1 MGSRSGFAQGSPP
14 NSYFTIQNM
23 DTFHK
28 VSRMHR
34 LNAIARSQE
43 RVFCLL
49 SNRAA
54 IVALIA
60 IGSAALLLPSPGW
73 AQDWGKKWI
82 ATWAASPQ
90 GPYPAGAAVAQ
101 PDLSFALPTG
111 STSGAIEQTF
121 RLIIKPDLWGDII
134 RLRFSNN
141 FGAQAVTLG
150 SITVALQNYAG
161 NLLPDTITK
170 VTFGGSASVIIP
182 VGQEIYSDPLRLRFG
197 ADAGDPALIGRKLAV
212 SEYVKGTSGPLTWHA
227 KGMTTS
233 YITPQNSGDH
243 TADTDDAA
251 YPFSTTSWYFLDA
264 VDVMADKDTA
274 VVCAFG
280 DSITDGTST
289 TINGDDRWSNDL
301 SRRLHEVY
309 GNRISVVNE
318 GIGGNTVINPISVGP
333 AAVDRLDRDVLG
345 LSGLTSV
352 IWLEGI
358 NDLGAG
364 HAVNDIIAGYVNV
377 VQRLHTAGIKVVVGC
392 TLTSALLNTG
402 ADGGPAVDAN
412 RKILNTYIR
421 TPGNFDSIADF
432 DAATFDPSTGGMQP
446 QFVPNSSI
454 GGAGDNLHPNRAGYQ
469 AMANTIDLKVLAPP
483 QHGPPH

>member
-1 MGSRSGFAQGSPP
+1 
-14 NSYFTIQNM
+14 M
-23 DTFHK
+23 DQFHN
-28 VSRMHR
+28 VNRMHR
-34 LNAIARSQE
+34 LNAVACSSGCAVR
-43 RVFCLL
+43 LL
-49 SNRAA
+49 SNHALYVTSA
-54 IVALIA
+54 IIA
-60 IGSAALLLPSPGW
+60 SAGLLLTSP
-73 AQDWGKKWI
+73 ALANDSGKKWI

-90 GPYPAGAAVAQ
+90 GPYPAGSAVAE

-111 STSGAIEQTF
+111 STNGAIEQTF
-121 RLIIKPDLWGDII
+121 RLVVKPDLWGEII

-150 SITVALQNYAG
+150 SVTVALQNYAG
-161 NLLPDTITK
+161 NLVPDTITE
-170 VTFGGSASVIIP
+170 VTFSGSASVILP
-182 VGQEIYSDPLRLRFG
+182 VGQEIYSDPVRLRFG
-197 ADAGDPALIGRKLAV
+197 GDSDDAALFGRKLAI

-227 KGMTTS
+227 KAVTTS

-243 TADTDDAA
+243 TGDIDDAA

-301 SRRLHEVY
+301 SRRLHEAY
-309 GNRISVVNE
+309 GNRVSVVNE
-318 GIGGNTVINPISVGP
+318 GIGGNTVINPPSTGP

-352 IWLEGI
+352 VWLEGI

-364 HAVNDIIAGYVNV
+364 HAVNDIITGYVNV
-377 VQRLHTAGIKVVVGC
+377 VQRLHTAGIKVVIGC
-392 TLTSALLNTG
+392 TLTSALLSTG
-402 ADGGPAVDAN
+402 SDGGPAVDAN

-432 DAATFDPSTGGMQP
+432 DAATIDQSTGGLQP
-446 QFVPNSSI
+446 EFIPNSSV

-469 AMANTIDLKVLAPP
+469 AMANTIDLKILAPP
-483 QHGPPH
+483 QQGPPR